1 MAFKVGKHKKS
12 SFNYNPAPLKI
23 NEEELIQKHLV
34 SGILFNRKQAQISMM
49 DIPHQPGIE
58 GYILKAI
65 SDANILVDMI
75 TQTEKNSDT
84 IDLTFTIPRMKCKKT
99 LKVIQEMLPKLG
111 QVSVT
116 SHVNV
121 AKLSLTGIGIRSHSN
136 VAYTMFKALGD
147 QGIIIKM
154 ITTSE
159 IKISIIIDEKYL
171 KIASHALRKAFD
183 LGKFLLG

>member
-84 IDLTFTIPRMKCKKT
+84 IDLTFTIPRMKCKKNT
-99 LKVIQEMLPKLG
+99 KSNSGALVSSCKCCCSFSSFAILSGNSVNSFCSLKL
-111 QVSVT
+111 
-116 SHVNV
+116 N
-121 AKLSLTGIGIRSHSN
+121 
-136 VAYTMFKALGD
+136 
-147 QGIIIKM
+147 
-154 ITTSE
+154 
-159 IKISIIIDEKYL
+159 
-171 KIASHALRKAFD
+171 
-183 LGKFLLG
+183 LL